1 MSDAG
6 SNNVLGNL
14 LGIICID
21 PCDFW
26 LVVFYQV
33 ISTCIDLW
41 LATINKN
48 CSQANTVHEFK
59 LDTVSGDTFNCIPQ
73 PSPHSLE
80 GTTCLMSA
88 INTSYG
94 NSFKNFNIH
103 IADVK
108 MSGTYVYSAIYPRP
122 QPPIPSNF
130 QRPTCRC
137 CHEVRHPHCVSDW
150 PKMEA

>member
-6 SNNVLGNL
+6 PNNVLDNL
-14 LGIICID
+14 LGIVHID

-26 LVVFYQV
+26 LVAFYQV
-33 ISTCIDLW
+33 ISTCVDLQ

-48 CSQANTVHEFK
+48 CPQANTIHEFK
-59 LDTVSGDTFNCIPQ
+59 LDVVSNDMSNCIPQ
-73 PSPHSLE
+73 PSPHLLE

-88 INTSYG
+88 INMSYG
-94 NSFKNFNIH
+94 NSFKIFNIH

-108 MSGTYVYSAIYPRP
+108 RSGMYMYSAIYPRP

-130 QRPTCRC
+130 WRHACRC
-137 CHEVRHPHCVSDW
+137 CHEVRHPHHVSDW
-150 PKMEA
+150 PEMET